1 MEYNHIYPLY
11 FLSYSFTDCPLNFTG
26 QGRVNQ
32 LGGVFIN
39 GRPLPNHIR
48 LKIVEL
54 AASGVRPCVIS
65 RQLRVS
71 HGCVSKI
78 LNRYQE
84 TGSIRPG
91 VIGGSKPKT
100 NALDI
105 EKKIEDYR
113 RENPGIFSSEIREKL
128 LKVRS

>member
-1 MEYNHIYPLY
+1 MGGEKKQAINVSKQTI
-11 FLSYSFTDCPLNFTG
+11 
-26 QGRVNQ
+26 NQ
-32 LGGVFIN
+32 LLLY
-39 GRPLPNHIR
+39 RPLPNHIR
-48 LKIVEL
+48 LKIVEM

-91 VIGGSKPKT
+91 VIGGSKPRVAT
-100 NALDI
+100 PEI
-105 EKKIEDYR
+105 ENRIEEMKK
-113 RENPGIFSSEIREKL
+113 ENPGIFSWEIRERL
-128 LKVRS
+128 IKVSPWCPPRKASEAI